1 MCPIWSSN
9 WWDSTCFMA
18 LITEIRSPAG
28 ESTVLNC
35 NGDFNL
41 YCHWDSSSVIQALML
56 WNIFPRYE
64 NYLIS
69 ALALENPAEK
79 CNKSRNI
86 APCWRTPGG
95 SFLYRAA
102 TTPAHIPT
110 WILRRR
116 ADGYTRP
123 WTLRTKPH
131 HKPSL
136 IIHHLQLQS
145 ENSCIKERSLLR
157 SYYSNKIL
165 FLWKGNQVEG
175 WDVSHDNS

>member
-41 YCHWDSSSVIQALML
+41 YCRWGSSSVIQALML

-69 ALALENPAEK
+69 TLALENPAEK
-79 CNKSRNI
+79 CNKRWNI

-95 SFLYRAA
+95 SFLFRAA

-110 WILRRR
+110 WVLRRR

-123 WTLRTKPH
+123 WTLRTTSQVSLSIIYNYNMKTPASKNVH
-131 HKPSL
+131 SWGL
-136 IIHHLQLQS
+136 IILIRIFV
-145 ENSCIKERSLLR
+145 CM
-157 SYYSNKIL
+157 
-165 FLWKGNQVEG
+165 KGNQVEG